1 MSFTRLPTYKIGN
14 SFATFGRNPYL
25 CAQIVYTKIN
35 NITNMK
41 KFYILTL
48 AATIFSVATS
58 TAQVSVN
65 AATPKAEATFN
76 DRVKTEQVN
85 IEYQSSDAQ
94 KRAER
99 AAIRKERNTIEVNAG
114 ITGSLSNFNSK
125 WQSVNGSTNSIT
137 GIANFLFTHNYKK
150 GVFTIDNKAT
160 GKLGVTNKASEW
172 TKSQDEWFLSTAP
185 AYKMTDQ
192 WNVGAIASLRS
203 QFANGVNGD
212 YKRVSRFFAPAYLN
226 VSVGVTYVCPKPK
239 FPIKIN
245 LAPIS
250 MSATY
255 VTSET
260 IMRQFF
266 DDKFGGAI
274 SFDDRES
281 ATLEQKNTPYVY
293 GLTIEDKTSRYEGG
307 SSVQVDFDRSFG
319 KNNFIRYRTTFYSF
333 YGWVNELTQQS
344 KAKQGGYEIE
354 HIAPNVRWEHTID
367 IKASKYFST
376 QFYFQMY
383 YNKAQCKSIQTQI
396 VLGVGLSYTFKN
408 K

>member
-1 MSFTRLPTYKIGN
+1 
-14 SFATFGRNPYL
+14 
-25 CAQIVYTKIN
+25 
-35 NITNMK
+35 MK

-48 AATIFSVATS
+48 VATIMTVATS

-65 AATPKAEATFN
+65 SATPKAEATFN
-76 DRVKTEQVN
+76 DRVKTEQVD

-94 KRAER
+94 KRVER

-114 ITGSLSNFNSK
+114 ITGSLTNFNSK
-125 WQSVNGSTNSIT
+125 WQSVNGSTNSVT

-160 GKLGVTNKASEW
+160 GKLGVTNKAKEW

-185 AYKMTDQ
+185 AYKITDE

-203 QFANGVNGD
+203 QFANGINGSNQ
-212 YKRVSRFFAPAYLN
+212 RVSRFFSPAYLN

-260 IMRQFF
+260 VMRQFF
-266 DDKFGGAI
+266 DDKFAGAI
-274 SFDDRES
+274 SFDNRFGADVTQ
-281 ATLEQKNTPYVY
+281 AQLNTPYVY
-293 GLTIEDKTSRYEGG
+293 GLTIEDRNSRYEGG
-307 SSVQVDFDRSFG
+307 SSIQVLFDKSFG
-319 KNNFIRYRTTFYSF
+319 KNDFLRYRTTLYSF
-333 YGWVNELTQQS
+333 YGWVNEITQQN
-344 KAKQGGYEIE
+344 KAKKGGYEIE

-376 QFYFQMY
+376 QFYFQLY
-383 YNKAQCKSIQTQI
+383 YNKAQINKVQTQV
-396 VLGVGLSYTFKN
+396 VLGVGLAYTFKN

>member
-1 MSFTRLPTYKIGN
+1 
-14 SFATFGRNPYL
+14 
-25 CAQIVYTKIN
+25 
-35 NITNMK
+35 MK
-41 KFYILTL
+41 KLYILTFV
-48 AATIFSVATS
+48 AAIMAVATS
-58 TAQVSVN
+58 SAQVSVTT
-65 AATPKAEATFN
+65 ATPKTEATFN
-76 DRVKTEQVN
+76 DRVKTEQVD
-85 IEYQSSDAQ
+85 IEYQSNESQ

-99 AAIRKERNTIEVNAG
+99 AAIRKERNTIEINAG
-114 ITGSLSNFNSK
+114 VTGSLSNFNSK
-125 WQSVNGSTNSIT
+125 WQSVNGSTNSVTAIT
-137 GIANFLFTHNYKK
+137 NFLFTHNYKK

-274 SFDDRES
+274 SFDNRES

-293 GLTIEDKTSRYEGG
+293 GLTIEDKNSRYEGG

>member
-1 MSFTRLPTYKIGN
+1 MNETLKVLRERRSIRKYTDQAVPRELLDKIAECGIN
-14 SFATFGRNPYL
+14 APNGMNAQQWEVRIVDNPEWL
-25 CAQIVYTKIN
+25 KSITEAQRK
-35 NITNMK
+35 
-41 KFYILTL
+41 
-48 AATIFSVATS
+48 
-58 TAQVSVN
+58 
-65 AATPKAEATFN
+65 
-76 DRVKTEQVN
+76 
-85 IEYQSSDAQ
+85 
-94 KRAER
+94 AER
-99 AAIRKERNTIEVNAG
+99 AAIRKEHNTIEFNASLN
-114 ITGSLSNFNSK
+114 GSFAHFNEK
-125 WQSVNGSTNSIT
+125 WQSVNGNSNSLT
-137 GIANFLFTHNYKK
+137 GIANILFTHNYKK
-150 GVFTIDNKAT
+150 ELFNIDTK
-160 GKLGVTNKASEW
+160 VTAKMGYTCKFLEKENDL
-172 TKSQDEWFLSTAP
+172 TKSQDEWFISTAP

-212 YKRVSRFFAPAYLN
+212 SERVSRFFAPAYLN

-255 VTSET
+255 VTSQT

-319 KNNFIRYRTTFYSF
+319 KNNFIRYRTTLYSF
-333 YGWVNELTQQS
+333 YGWVNEITQQN
-344 KAKQGGYEIE
+344 KAKKGGYEIE

-396 VLGVGLSYTFKN
+396 ILGVGLSYTFKN

>member
-1 MSFTRLPTYKIGN
+1 
-14 SFATFGRNPYL
+14 
-25 CAQIVYTKIN
+25 
-35 NITNMK
+35 MK
-41 KFYILTL
+41 KFYFLTL
-48 AATIFSVATS
+48 VAAIFGVATS
-58 TAQVSVN
+58 SAQVSVN
-65 AATPKAEATFN
+65 AATPKTEATFN
-76 DRVKTEQVN
+76 DRVKTEQVDVD
-85 IEYQSSDAQ
+85 YQSSSAQ
-94 KRAER
+94 KRVER
-99 AAIRKERNTIEVNAG
+99 AAIRKERNTIEINAG
-114 ITGSLSNFNSK
+114 LTGSLTNFNSK

-150 GVFTIDNKAT
+150 GLFNLDNKAS
-160 GKLGVTNKASEW
+160 GKLGVTSKAKEW
-172 TKSQDEWFLSTAP
+172 TKSQDEWFISTAP

-226 VSVGVTYVCPKPK
+226 VSVGVTYVCPKPQ

-245 LAPIS
+245 IAPIS

-260 IMRQFF
+260 IMHQFF
-266 DDKFGGAI
+266 SDKFGADVDFAQRYTAGYMT
-274 SFDDRES
+274 D
-281 ATLEQKNTPYVY
+281 EQLNTPYVY
-293 GLTIEDKTSRYEGG
+293 GLTLEDHNSRYEGG
-307 SSVQVDFDRSFG
+307 SSIQVDFDKSFG
-319 KNNFIRYRTTFYSF
+319 KNNFLRYRTTLYSF
-333 YGWVNELTQQS
+333 YGWVNEITQQN
-344 KAKQGGYEIE
+344 KAKKGGYDIE

-376 QFYFQMY
+376 QFYCQLY
-383 YNKAQCKSIQTQI
+383 YNKAQCKSIQTQV

>member
-1 MSFTRLPTYKIGN
+1 MNKKILYSF
-14 SFATFGRNPYL
+14 FA
-25 CAQIVYTKIN
+25 
-35 NITNMK
+35 
-41 KFYILTL
+41 L
-48 AATIFSVATS
+48 AALVATERAS
-58 TAQVSVN
+58 AQFTIDN
-65 AATPKAEATFN
+65 
-76 DRVKTEQVN
+76 VKTRPTSKEMVK
-85 IEYQSSDAQ
+85 Q
-94 KRAER
+94 KDTVTRSEVSTDYFNQARYRAER
-99 AAIRKERNTIEVNAG
+99 AAIRKERNTIEINAG
-114 ITGSLSNFNSK
+114 VTGSLSNFNSK
-125 WQSVNGSTNSIT
+125 WQSVNGSTNSVTAIT
-137 GIANFLFTHNYKK
+137 NFLFTHNYKK

>member
-1 MSFTRLPTYKIGN
+1 
-14 SFATFGRNPYL
+14 
-25 CAQIVYTKIN
+25 
-35 NITNMK
+35 MK
-41 KFYILTL
+41 KFYFLTL
-48 AATIFSVATS
+48 VAAIFGVATS
-58 TAQVSVN
+58 SAQVSVN
-65 AATPKAEATFN
+65 AATPKTEATFN
-76 DRVKTEQVN
+76 DRVKTEQVDVD
-85 IEYQSSDAQ
+85 YQSSSAQ
-94 KRAER
+94 KRVER
-99 AAIRKERNTIEVNAG
+99 AAVRKERNTIEINAG
-114 ITGSLSNFNSK
+114 LTGSLTNFNSK

-172 TKSQDEWFLSTAP
+172 TKSQDEWFISTAP

-226 VSVGVTYVCPKPK
+226 VSVGVTYVCPKPQ

-245 LAPIS
+245 IAPIS

-260 IMRQFF
+260 IMHQFF
-266 DDKFGGAI
+266 SDKFGADVDFAQRYTAGYMT
-274 SFDDRES
+274 D
-281 ATLEQKNTPYVY
+281 EQLNTPYVY
-293 GLTIEDKTSRYEGG
+293 GLTLGDHNSRYEGG
-307 SSVQVDFDRSFG
+307 SSIQVDFDKSFG
-319 KNNFIRYRTTFYSF
+319 KNNFLRYRTTLYSF
-333 YGWVNELTQQS
+333 YGWVNEITQQN
-344 KAKQGGYEIE
+344 KAKKGGYDIE

-376 QFYFQMY
+376 QFYCQLY

>member
-1 MSFTRLPTYKIGN
+1 
-14 SFATFGRNPYL
+14 
-25 CAQIVYTKIN
+25 
-35 NITNMK
+35 MK

-48 AATIFSVATS
+48 VATIMTVATS

-65 AATPKAEATFN
+65 SATPKAEATFN
-76 DRVKTEQVN
+76 DRVKTEQVD

-94 KRAER
+94 KRVER

-114 ITGSLSNFNSK
+114 ITGSLTNFNSK
-125 WQSVNGSTNSIT
+125 WQSVNGSTNSVT

-160 GKLGVTNKASEW
+160 GKLGVTNKAKEW

-185 AYKMTDQ
+185 AYKITDE

-203 QFANGVNGD
+203 QFANGINGSNQ
-212 YKRVSRFFAPAYLN
+212 RVSRFFSPAYLN

-250 MSATY
+250 MSAIY

-260 IMRQFF
+260 VMRQFF
-266 DDKFGGAI
+266 DDKFAGAI
-274 SFDDRES
+274 SFDNRFGADVTQ
-281 ATLEQKNTPYVY
+281 AQLNTPYVY
-293 GLTIEDKTSRYEGG
+293 GLTIEDRNSRYEGG
-307 SSVQVDFDRSFG
+307 SSIQVDFDKSFG
-319 KNNFIRYRTTFYSF
+319 KNDFLRYRTTLYSF
-333 YGWVNELTQQS
+333 YGWVNEITQQN
-344 KAKQGGYEIE
+344 KAKKGGYEIE

-376 QFYFQMY
+376 QFYCQLY